1 MSQTRASRKGANK
14 GEGNLIMKRP
24 LSENGVSKST
34 QLLDGRL
41 HQPKSSIALPALLSG
56 HRLLQGPPRTPANAT
71 DQPTGVGLKVSGLD
85 LVNEVIR

>member
-34 QLLDGRL
+34 QQLDGWL

-56 HRLLQGPPRTPANAT
+56 QQGSFRDHPILQQTP
-71 DQPTGVGLKVSGLD
+71 QISQQESG
-85 LVNEVIR
+85 